1 MQKKIDL
8 LLKILLVIWFVLVLG
23 VCIFGMPIKEFLIN
37 DNVYTISAFESLII
51 QIVVGLVIF
60 VVSLISPPFIFITI
74 YLLYRMITQ
83 NKIRQNAKFEKENL
97 EYCRDHL
104 NKLSPGIISYLKN
117 FSIEKEK
124 DISAHI
130 LKLLYEGY
138 LIEKDDVIKKSNKN
152 TTLLTNS
159 DLEIIRMVEEKDF
172 SDIRSYELEIEK
184 EAKENG
190 LLTSKNDVLIK
201 FIGKFIGGIML
212 IPIIIIIIANIM
224 MSTATQAL
232 MGKYEII
239 VFLLMFI
246 LSVVPI
252 IIIIYSIA
260 SSMAVFKYKTSI
272 IRTPKGNKLVKNI
285 YGLEKFLKDFSNL
298 EKASYKEVYTR
309 DYFLIYSVVLGINKE
324 IPKEIM
330 KK

>member
-37 DNVYTISAFESLII
+37 DNVYTISTFESLII

-60 VVSLISPPFIFITI
+60 VVSLVSPPFVFITI

-138 LIEKDDVIKKSNKN
+138 LIEKDNVIKKSNKN

-212 IPIIIIIIANIM
+212 IPIIIIIIANII
-224 MSTATQAL
+224 MSTTTQAL

-239 VFLLMFI
+239 VFLLIFI